1 MWDIETKNYCPLETA
16 LFCNGVGFVRWSFM
30 THSGNHPSLMSRH
43 ILNQK
48 DCSPWIIESQSTHSL
63 VNHEAL
69 KQILLI
75 WCKLVYNSAIFY
87 AKSRRLFFIVP
98 GKKKCNEKR
107 WTLGGK
113 NNTAGEKTVCATWKS
128 RTWCTEHSV
137 PGSLQGFV
145 RTPDPRQ
152 DGTIHFQVSDIQVGQ
167 KNLRYRSIPH
177 WEREAVAQINLL
189 GVWNIWANIWLQ
201 RPLAP
206 ESHRLRQLSEEV
218 ICETPQRK
226 YERSLCHR
234 ERDCCFPKIPI
245 CIA

>member
-48 DCSPWIIESQSTHSL
+48 DCSPWIIKSQSTHSL

-107 WTLGGK
+107 WTLGG
-113 NNTAGEKTVCATWKS
+113 EKTTLPVRKQ
-128 RTWCTEHSV
+128 SV
-137 PGSLQGFV
+137 QHEKVDLGALSTAYQAHCRALWEPQTLDKMWQF
-145 RTPDPRQ
+145 T
-152 DGTIHFQVSDIQVGQ
+152 F
-167 KNLRYRSIPH
+167 RYLTFR
-177 WEREAVAQINLL
+177 
-189 GVWNIWANIWLQ
+189 
-201 RPLAP
+201 
-206 ESHRLRQLSEEV
+206 
-218 ICETPQRK
+218 
-226 YERSLCHR
+226 
-234 ERDCCFPKIPI
+234 
-245 CIA
+245 